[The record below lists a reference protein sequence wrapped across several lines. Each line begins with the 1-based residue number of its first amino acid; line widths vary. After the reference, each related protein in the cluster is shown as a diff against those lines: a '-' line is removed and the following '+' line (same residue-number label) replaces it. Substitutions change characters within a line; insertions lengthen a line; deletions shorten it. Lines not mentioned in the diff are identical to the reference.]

1 VGHTLTKSSDAE
13 VPRSI
18 GRSVCMAW
26 SDLSVRVAASGA
38 LRERIVGT
46 LAAGDVSILNGE
58 STLAP
63 DIRVMAIDLAEP
75 ISLRRL
81 RARLN
86 QESAGRVVAVSPA
99 CGPLGARRALRAGAN
114 SLVLEDELETAL
126 VPAVRAVAAGFS
138 VVPAVLRDGVDEL
151 NFSHREREVLRLAI
165 AGHTNGS
172 IATSLFLAESTVK
185 SHLSSAYRKLGA
197 GGRKEAA
204 SMILDSDEG
213 LVEMILGRGALD
225 GDLRRD
231 VLVAR
236 KA

>member
-1 VGHTLTKSSDAE
+1 VSLPIERCLG
-13 VPRSI
+13 
-18 GRSVCMAW
+18 MAHP
-26 SDLSVRVAASGA
+26 DLLVHVLATGA
-38 LRERIVGT
+38 LRDRIVGT
-46 LAAGDVSILNGE
+46 LQAGAISMLNGDP
-58 STLAP
+58 SLVP
-63 DIRVMAIDLAEP
+63 DIRVMAIDLAHP

-81 RARLN
+81 RATLN
-86 QESAGRVVAVSPA
+86 QGDEERVVAVSPE

-114 SLVLEDELETAL
+114 ALVLEGELESAL

-138 VVPAVLRDGVDEL
+138 VVPAVLRVGVDEL

-204 SMILDSDEG
+204 SMILDPDEG

-225 GDLRRD
+225 GDPRRD
-231 VLVAR
+231 MLIAR
-236 KA
+236 EA

>member
-1 VGHTLTKSSDAE
+1 
-13 VPRSI
+13 
-18 GRSVCMAW
+18 MAW

-38 LRERIVGT
+38 LRERILGA
-46 LAAGDVSILNGE
+46 LEAGDVSILNGN
-58 STLAP
+58 SGLAP
-63 DIRVMAIDLAEP
+63 DIRVMAIDLTLP
-75 ISLRRL
+75 ISLPRL
-81 RARLN
+81 RDTLS
-86 QESAGRVVAVSPA
+86 QGEEGRVVAVSPA

-138 VVPAVLRDGVDEL
+138 VVPAVLRDGVDAL

-165 AGHTNGS
+165 AGHTNGA

-204 SMILDSDEG
+204 SMILDPDEG

-225 GDLRRD
+225 GDL
-231 VLVAR
+231 AR
-236 KA
+236 AMLIAPEA

>member
-1 VGHTLTKSSDAE
+1 
-13 VPRSI
+13 
-18 GRSVCMAW
+18 MAW

-38 LRERIVGT
+38 LRERIVVS
-46 LAAGDVSILNGE
+46 LKAGDVSILNGD
-58 STLAP
+58 SILAP
-63 DIRVMAIDLAEP
+63 DIRVMAIDLAQP

-81 RARLN
+81 RATLN
-86 QESAGRVVAVSPA
+86 QPDGERVVAVSPA
-99 CGPLGARRALRAGAN
+99 CGPLGARRAIRAGAN

-138 VVPAVLRDGVDEL
+138 VVPAVLRDGVDAL

-165 AGHTNGS
+165 AGHTNGA

-204 SMILDSDEG
+204 SMILDPDEG

-225 GDLRRD
+225 GDLGRD
-231 VLVAR
+231 MLIAR
-236 KA
+236 QA

>member
-1 VGHTLTKSSDAE
+1 VERSLD
-13 VPRSI
+13 VPHP
-18 GRSVCMAW
+18 
-26 SDLSVRVAASGA
+26 DLLVHVLATGA

-46 LAAGDVSILNGE
+46 LEAGAISMLNGDR
-58 STLAP
+58 SPIP
-63 DIRVMAIDLAEP
+63 DIRVMAIDLAQS

-81 RARLN
+81 RALLN
-86 QESAGRVVAVSPA
+86 QDGAGRVVAVSPA

-138 VVPAVLRDGVDEL
+138 VVPAVLRDGVDSL

-204 SMILDSDEG
+204 SMILDPDEG

-231 VLVAR
+231 VLIAR
-236 KA
+236 EA

>member
-1 VGHTLTKSSDAE
+1 MPH
-13 VPRSI
+13 P
-18 GRSVCMAW
+18 
-26 SDLSVRVAASGA
+26 DLVVHVLAIGA

-46 LAAGDVSILNGE
+46 LEAGAISMLNGDP
-58 STLAP
+58 SVAP
-63 DIRVMAIDLAEP
+63 DIRVMAIDLAQP

-81 RARLN
+81 RATLN
-86 QESAGRVVAVSPA
+86 QPDEGRVVAVSPA

-126 VPAVRAVAAGFS
+126 VPAVRAVAAGFN
-138 VVPAVLRDGVDEL
+138 VVPAALRDGVDAL

-165 AGHTNGS
+165 AGHTNGA

-204 SMILDSDEG
+204 SMILDPDEG

-225 GDLRRD
+225 GDLGREM
-231 VLVAR
+231 LIAR
-236 KA
+236 EA

>member
-1 VGHTLTKSSDAE
+1 
-13 VPRSI
+13 
-18 GRSVCMAW
+18 MADP
-26 SDLSVRVAASGA
+26 DLLVHVLATGA

-46 LAAGDVSILNGE
+46 LEAGAVSMLNGDP
-58 STLAP
+58 TLAP
-63 DIRVMAIDLAEP
+63 DIRVVAVDLAQP

-81 RARLN
+81 RATLN
-86 QESAGRVVAVSPA
+86 QPEEGRVVAISPA

-114 SLVLEDELETAL
+114 SLVLEDELESAL

-138 VVPAVLRDGVDEL
+138 VVPAVLRDGVDAL

-165 AGHTNGS
+165 AGHTNGA

-204 SMILDSDEG
+204 SMILDPDEG
-213 LVEMILGRGALD
+213 LVEMILGRGAFD
-225 GDLRRD
+225 SDPRRD
-231 VLVAR
+231 MLLAR
-236 KA
+236 EA